1 MVDLKLPNC
10 KEKLNNKTKLPAKDF
25 LHDSYK
31 IIFSNCTAMEEVYF
45 MSVQLRHQIN
55 VTIAD
60 IIYVDYITIMTYYR
74 YYNDIYTTYLSCHTV
89 DTNDVEYKHVVNRS
103 AMVTVVK

>member
-45 MSVQLRHQIN
+45 MSVQLGH
-55 VTIAD
+55 
-60 IIYVDYITIMTYYR
+60 
-74 YYNDIYTTYLSCHTV
+74 
-89 DTNDVEYKHVVNRS
+89 
-103 AMVTVVK
+103 